1 MEGWQLSFQSAEY
14 KRTPVRGTSSYHLP
28 KSQSQGSSAR
38 KDQTHTRNSRG
49 TIAEFGPALVL
60 FFGLLLIPSLTLIR
74 FGLSTTAIY
83 FILGRAADSAAQ
95 APTYDQAKQKANGV
109 FLALIN
115 SPIGTFSGLKVDRI
129 KSVKL
134 YIDER
139 ILASGEANVFGPDQ
153 FVSKQIYPAIN
164 TYEYEV
170 RASYSFPP
178 LLPASALPLV
188 EKVPLLGEATIITVK
203 AVRPIEYPD
212 GLSLFRCASAT
223 P

>member
-1 MEGWQLSFQSAEY
+1 VEGWQLSFQSAEY
-14 KRTPVRGTSSYHLP
+14 KRTPVPGTEGNQAP
-28 KSQSQGSSAR
+28 KSQLPWPR
-38 KDQTHTRNSRG
+38 KNQKRTRNSHG

-115 SPIGTFSGLKVDRI
+115 SPIGSLSGLKVDRI
-129 KSVKL
+129 KNVNL

-139 ILASGEANVFGPDQ
+139 ILTSGEVNVFGPDQ
-153 FVSKQIYPAIN
+153 LVSKQIYPAIN

-178 LLPASALPLV
+178 LLPASDLPLV
-188 EKVPLLGEATIITVK
+188 GKVPLLGEETIVTLK

-212 GLSLFRCASAT
+212 GLSIFGFASST